1 MVQLQNIHLIQ
12 DFISTRSFTS
22 NTNLNSVDFTPKNP
36 IPVYQQQE
44 SPPVSPT
51 HSDTYPN
58 QVNIIYKKKKYKKTH
73 FTPNVKWI
81 KLDYFSSAIFVKE
94 LIFKHFLLKLEM
106 H

>member
-1 MVQLQNIHLIQ
+1 MGQLQNIHLIQ

-22 NTNLNSVDFTPKNP
+22 NKNLNSVDFTPKNP

-58 QVNIIYKKKKYKKTH
+58 QVNIIYKKK
-73 FTPNVKWI
+73 NI
-81 KLDYFSSAIFVKE
+81 KR
-94 LIFKHFLLKLEM
+94 LILLLM
-106 H
+106 